1 MASGL
6 PVVAPALPRLQQL
19 VRDGEEGLL
28 YDPDDPR
35 GLDRAIVALADPVLR
50 ARLGAAARARVVR
63 DFSWD
68 AHCAALDLRLR
79 ALIVRSA

>member
-1 MASGL
+1 
-6 PVVAPALPRLQQL
+6 VRPAL
-19 VRDGEEGLL
+19 
-28 YDPDDPR
+28 
-35 GLDRAIVALADPVLR
+35 LARERTNPKRIKDHGCH
-50 ARLGAAARARVVR
+50 LGPEKSGRARVVR